1 MTLCYLSHDDLEG
14 LQISTAEVVESIEHL
29 LRGRAQLRAWSA
41 PKTAIKPADNRYMM
55 ATLAVANDPPFMA
68 VKSLVLNPRNP
79 ERGLPSINSLVT
91 LLDGDTG
98 LPLAVMDG
106 NWITAV
112 RTAGVSAVAAKR
124 LARPDSSIA
133 GFIGCGVQARSHLDA
148 LAALFPLKEVRAFG
162 RGSAN
167 RDALCRAAEALGCK
181 AVASLTAR
189 DAISDADLVVTSVPL
204 APRPARFLDA
214 RWLKP
219 GAFATLVDLA
229 LPWLPEGM
237 SAFSC
242 IVVDDAAQEAAS
254 PEPMVS
260 PDLVT
265 GDLTGLIDGRVA
277 KRRADHERTA
287 FVSRGMGLG
296 DLALAALAYR
306 RATAGG
312 R

>member
-1 MTLCYLSHDDLEG
+1 MTLRYLSRDDLEG
-14 LQISTAEVVESIEHL
+14 LQISTAEAVESIEHL
-29 LRGRAQLRAWSA
+29 LRGRAQLRVWSA

-219 GAFATLVDLA
+219 GVFATLVDLA

-254 PEPMVS
+254 PEPMVA

-306 RATAGG
+306 KATAGG